1 MVFTIL
7 LVFVFAASLSSGQ
20 GISSFPNNGSVMEN
34 LAAPTPMSIID
45 QANVAATANITNI
58 NTTAAPNLRYIWSVT
73 GIEMDLITIALNQE
87 GGDLFGQ
94 AKYEPGDGEP
104 WNGEVAGLVSGN
116 QVHLVITALEGNKQ
130 VSTVLDG
137 IFEDD
142 AISGRFFQASEGEIT
157 DRGKFSAIWMNP
169 DLSGYIPA
177 KVGELK
183 PVTTAVIPSSEVDIT
198 APSDINQ
205 IARQKSMYHD
215 VHEDADRI
223 LTGVGD
229 ISQIPIGMGG
239 SGLP

>member
-1 MVFTIL
+1 MKDLSPMALTIL
-7 LVFVFAASLSSGQ
+7 LVFVFTASLSSGQ
-20 GISSFPNNGSVMEN
+20 GISKAN
-34 LAAPTPMSIID
+34 AAP
-45 QANVAATANITNI
+45 TANITNI

-73 GIEMDLITIALNQE
+73 GIEKDLITMALNQE
-87 GGDLFGQ
+87 EGDLFGQ

-137 IFEDD
+137 IFVDD
-142 AISGRFFQASEGEIT
+142 AISGRFFKTSEGEIT
-157 DRGKFSAIWMNP
+157 DRGEFSAIWMNP

-177 KVGELK
+177 KVGELEL
-183 PVTTAVIPSSEVDIT
+183 VTPAVIPDSEADI
-198 APSDINQ
+198 APPDTNQ
-205 IARQKSMYHD
+205 IARQTSRYHD
-215 VHEDADRI
+215 VHEDADRV